1 MRTNKTSVSTSKLPY
16 PLKKMS
22 LIGRKHLSVS
32 KTRYFEISLEI
43 HLKSYQ
49 FEFVGYWTL

>member
-22 LIGRKHLSVS
+22 IIWQKAPKCGPDEILLSLFRDSLANLSV
-32 KTRYFEISLEI
+32 
-43 HLKSYQ
+43 
-49 FEFVGYWTL
+49 